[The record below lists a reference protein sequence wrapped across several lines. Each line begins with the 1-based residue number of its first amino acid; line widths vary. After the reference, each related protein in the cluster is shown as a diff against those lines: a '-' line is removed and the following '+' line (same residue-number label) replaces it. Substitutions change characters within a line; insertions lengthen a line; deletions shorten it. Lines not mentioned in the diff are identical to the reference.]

1 MATTT
6 ATITLASAD
15 LLSDSLSLSSTATLY
30 DAGTTT
36 GLTQYDSGRV
46 KIPGDGNIFVLLDST
61 AAGVDKGNRVYVV
74 NKNTDES
81 HYVIIS
87 IDEAVIG
94 RLYAGDWMFI
104 PWSQVD
110 AAANLEVKA
119 PNEVNTVEYAIFHE
133 GRTFTG
139 A

>member
-6 ATITLASAD
+6 ATITLSSAD
-15 LLSDSLSLSSTATLY
+15 LLSDNLSLSATTTLY
-30 DAGTTT
+30 DGGTTT
-36 GLTQYDSGRV
+36 GLTQYDMGKV
-46 KIPGDGNIFVLLDST
+46 NIPGDNNIYVLLDST
-61 AAGVDKGNRVYVV
+61 AAAVDKGNRVYIA
-74 NKNTDES
+74 NKNTDET
-81 HYVIIS
+81 HYVIVS
-87 IDEAVIG
+87 IDEAVLG

-104 PWSQVD
+104 PWSQAD

-119 PNEVNTVEYAIFHE
+119 PNEVNAIEYALFHE

>member
-6 ATITLASAD
+6 ATITLSSAD
-15 LLSDSLSLSSTATLY
+15 LLTDALSLSATTTLY

-46 KIPGDGNIFVLLDST
+46 EIPGDNNIYILLDST
-61 AAGVDKGNRVYVV
+61 AAAVDKGNRVYVA

-81 HYVIIS
+81 HYVDML
-87 IDEAVIG
+87 IDEAVLG

-104 PWSQVD
+104 PWSQAD
-110 AAANLEVKA
+110 AAANLEVRA
-119 PNEVNTVEYAIFHE
+119 PNEANTVEYTIFHE

>member
-6 ATITLASAD
+6 ATLTLSSAD
-15 LLSDSLSLSSTATLY
+15 LMTNNLSLSATTTLY

-36 GLTQYDSGRV
+36 ELTQYDSGRV
-46 KIPGDGNIFVLLDST
+46 EIPGDNNIYVLIDST
-61 AAGVDKGNRVYVV
+61 AAAVDKGNRVYIA
-74 NKNTDES
+74 NKNTDET
-81 HYVIIS
+81 HYVIVS
-87 IDEAVIG
+87 IDEAVLG

-104 PWSQVD
+104 PWSQAD
-110 AAANLEVKA
+110 AAANLEIKA
-119 PNEVNTVEYAIFHE
+119 PNEVNAIEYAVFHE

>member
-6 ATITLASAD
+6 ATITLTSSD

-36 GLTQYDSGRV
+36 GLTQYDMGKV
-46 KIPGDGNIFVLLDST
+46 DIPGDNNIYILLDST
-61 AAGVDKGNRVYVV
+61 AAGVDKGGRVYVA
-74 NKNTDES
+74 NKNTNDA
-81 HYVIIS
+81 HYVIIL
-87 IDEAVIG
+87 INETVIG

-104 PWSQVD
+104 PWSQSD
-110 AAANLEVKA
+110 AAANLEVRA

>member
-6 ATITLASAD
+6 ATLTLTSSD
-15 LLSDSLSLSSTATLY
+15 LLTDSLSLSATATLY

-46 KIPGDGNIFVLLDST
+46 EIPGDNNIYVLLDST
-61 AAGVDKGNRVYVV
+61 AAGVDKAGRVYVA
-74 NKNTDES
+74 NKNTNAA
-81 HYVIIS
+81 HYVIVL
-87 IDEAVIG
+87 IDEAVLG
-94 RLYAGDWMFI
+94 RLYGGDWMFI
-104 PWSQVD
+104 PWSQAN
-110 AAANLEVKA
+110 AAANLEVRA
-119 PNEVNTVEYAIFHE
+119 PSEVNTIEYAFFKD

>member
-6 ATITLASAD
+6 ATITLTSTD
-15 LLSDSLSLSSTATLY
+15 LLSDSLSVTSTQPLY
-30 DAGTTT
+30 KAGTTT
-36 GLTQYDSGRV
+36 GIEQYESGRV
-46 KIPGDGNIFVLLDST
+46 EVPGDNNIYILLDST
-61 AAGVDKGNRVYVV
+61 TAAVNKGNRVYVA
-74 NKNTDES
+74 NKNTDET
-81 HYVIIS
+81 HYVIILL
-87 IDEAVIG
+87 DETVIG

-110 AAANLEVKA
+110 AAANLEVRA
-119 PNEVNTVEYAIFHE
+119 PNEVNTLEYAIFHE

>member
-6 ATITLASAD
+6 ATITLSSAD
-15 LLSDSLSLSSTATLY
+15 LLSDNLSLSATTTLY

-36 GLTQYDSGRV
+36 GLTQYDMGKV
-46 KIPGDGNIFVLLDST
+46 DIPGDNNIYVLLDST
-61 AAGVDKGNRVYVV
+61 AAAVDKGNRVYIA
-74 NKNTDES
+74 NKNTDEA
-81 HYVIIS
+81 HYVDIL
-87 IDEAVIG
+87 IDEAVLG

-104 PWSQVD
+104 PWSQAD
-110 AAANLEVKA
+110 AAANLEVRA
-119 PNEVNTVEYAIFHE
+119 PNEVNTIEYTIFHE

>member
-6 ATITLASAD
+6 TTITLSSAD
-15 LLSDSLSLSSTATLY
+15 LLSDNLSLSATTTLY
-30 DAGTTT
+30 DGGTTT

-46 KIPGDGNIFVLLDST
+46 EIPGDNNIYVLIDST
-61 AAGVDKGNRVYVV
+61 AAAVDKANRVYVA
-74 NKNTDES
+74 NKNTDET
-81 HYVIIS
+81 HYVIVS
-87 IDEAVIG
+87 IDEAVLG

-104 PWSQVD
+104 PWSQAD
-110 AAANLEVKA
+110 AAANLEIKA
-119 PNEVNTVEYAIFHE
+119 PNEVNAIEYALFHE

>member
-6 ATITLASAD
+6 ATITLSSAD
-15 LLSDSLSLSSTATLY
+15 LLSDNLSLSTTTTLY

-46 KIPGDGNIFVLLDST
+46 EIHGDNNIYVLIDST
-61 AAGVDKGNRVYVV
+61 AAAVDKGNRVYIA
-74 NKNTDES
+74 NKNTDET
-81 HYVIIS
+81 HYVIVS
-87 IDEAVIG
+87 IDEAVLG

-104 PWSQVD
+104 PWSQTD
-110 AAANLEVKA
+110 AAADLEVRA
-119 PNEVNTVEYAIFHE
+119 PNEVNTIEYVVFHE

>member
-6 ATITLASAD
+6 ATITLSSAD
-15 LLSDSLSLSSTATLY
+15 LLSDNLSLSATTTLY

-46 KIPGDGNIFVLLDST
+46 EIPGDNNIYVLIDST
-61 AAGVDKGNRVYVV
+61 AAAVDKGNRVYIA
-74 NKNTDES
+74 NKNTDET
-81 HYVIIS
+81 HYVIVS
-87 IDEAVIG
+87 IDEAVLG

-104 PWSQVD
+104 PWSQAD
-110 AAANLEVKA
+110 AAANLEIKA
-119 PNEVNTVEYAIFHE
+119 PNEVNAIEYALFHE

>member
-6 ATITLASAD
+6 ATITLSSAD
-15 LLSDSLSLSSTATLY
+15 LLTDALSLSATTTLY

-46 KIPGDGNIFVLLDST
+46 EIPGDNNIYVLIDST
-61 AAGVDKGNRVYVV
+61 VAAVDKGNRVYIA
-74 NKNTDES
+74 NKNTDET
-81 HYVIIS
+81 HYVIVS
-87 IDEAVIG
+87 IDEAVLG

-104 PWSQVD
+104 PWSQTD
-110 AAANLEVKA
+110 AAADLEVRA
-119 PNEVNTVEYAIFHE
+119 PNEVNAIEYAVFHE

>member
-6 ATITLASAD
+6 ATITLSSAD
-15 LLSDSLSLSSTATLY
+15 LLSDNLSLSATTTLY
-30 DAGTTT
+30 DGGTTT

-46 KIPGDGNIFVLLDST
+46 EIPGDNNIYVLIDST
-61 AAGVDKGNRVYVV
+61 AAAVDKGNRVYIA
-74 NKNTDES
+74 NKNTDET
-81 HYVIIS
+81 HYVIVS
-87 IDEAVIG
+87 IDEAVLG

-104 PWSQVD
+104 PWSQAD
-110 AAANLEVKA
+110 AAANLEIKA
-119 PNEVNTVEYAIFHE
+119 PNEVNAIEYALFHE

>member
-6 ATITLASAD
+6 ATLTLSSAD
-15 LLSDSLSLSSTATLY
+15 LLSDNLSLSATTTLY

-46 KIPGDGNIFVLLDST
+46 EIPGDNNIYVLIDST
-61 AAGVDKGNRVYVV
+61 AAAVDKGNRVYIA
-74 NKNTDES
+74 NKNTDET
-81 HYVIIS
+81 HYVIVS
-87 IDEAVIG
+87 IDEAVLG

-104 PWSQVD
+104 PWSQAD

-119 PNEVNTVEYAIFHE
+119 PNEVNAIEYALFHE